1 MGRGKTIQI
10 LQPKNYKLLFS
21 NDNTANTLFGFPKS
35 DTSFL
40 TSHTGTLLVDLSGD
54 DYFYMCSPELGDT
67 VKDDGNVESIF
78 AKILLNQAPGN
89 ILYDTYVSNPKVY
102 YDTPLKFI
110 DRIEFIF
117 REPNN
122 TLFFMNNLEHS
133 FSLRIDEVIEIIE
146 NTNFSS
152 RTGNFN

>member
-1 MGRGKTIQI
+1 
-10 LQPKNYKLLFS
+10 
-21 NDNTANTLFGFPKS
+21 
-35 DTSFL
+35 
-40 TSHTGTLLVDLSGD
+40 
-54 DYFYMCSPELGDT
+54 MCSPQLSDT
-67 VKDDGNVESIF
+67 IKDDGSVEDIF
-78 AKILLNQAPGN
+78 AKILLNQSPGN
-89 ILYDTYVSNPKVY
+89 ILYETYVSNPKVY

-122 TLFFMNNLEHS
+122 TLFFMNKLEHS